1 MVYSQGGRTSSIGRA
16 TTITYPVALSQA
28 ALFGDVCPYENAKP
42 NQIGWTDFTL
52 TAITFDVGLNS
63 AGNAKGNWLIVGV

>member
-1 MVYSQGGRTSSIGRA
+1 MLIAKGGRTLSISR

-28 ALFGDVCPYENAKP
+28 ALFGDVCPYGDAKP
-42 NQIGWTDFTL
+42 NQIGWVDFTL

-63 AGNAKGNWLIVGV
+63 AGPANGNWLIVGV